1 MDAKAIREW
10 ILTQIKGNIVKV
22 TSQNFGAFVS
32 ASPDKVKFL
41 FAYDTKPEMRDVY
54 RRIAF
59 VSKVSEA

>member
-1 MDAKAIREW
+1 
-10 ILTQIKGNIVKV
+10 LTQIKGNIVKV